1 MKNSRAS
8 KKDVSGMVE
17 LEEAPVPAQAIV
29 LTVPARPPVCM
40 AVARSGV

>member
-29 LTVPARPPVCM
+29 RAVPARLPVCM